1 MRLPVVGQWLRIRE
15 QPDQPHYLCKLLDI
29 TDAYWLVDNPV
40 PDAGQ
45 PPLQLALHRNIWV
58 EYQAKDGALC
68 AFTGE
73 VIGRQ
78 EGVLPSWEIRA
89 PRRDEIIRQQR
100 REFLRVPADIP
111 VRLEWTDGQHKRIDD
126 VFTRDISGGGLALLI
141 PRQVRLQPGMIVRVF
156 FSLPTN
162 QFAVD
167 AQCHVVRVS
176 DRNEAGYAVASM
188 AFTSIKEAV
197 RQRIIQYT
205 FQRQRALM

>member
-1 MRLPVVGQWLRIRE
+1 MKPPVVGQWLRIRE
-15 QPDQPHYLCKLLDI
+15 QPDQPHYLCKLLDL
-29 TDAYWLVDNPV
+29 TDTYWLVDNPI
-40 PDAGQ
+40 PEEGQ
-45 PPLQLALHRNIWV
+45 PPLQLAMHRKVWM
-58 EYQAKDGALC
+58 EYQGKDGALYTF
-68 AFTGE
+68 AGE
-73 VIGRQ
+73 VIGRK
-78 EGVLPSWEIRA
+78 EGALPSWEIRA

-111 VRLEWTDGQHKRIDD
+111 VRLEWTDGEHKRIDD
-126 VFTRDISGGGLALLI
+126 VFTRDISGGGLALLV

-156 FSLPTN
+156 FALPTN
-162 QFAVD
+162 QFAID